1 MWGDGHSG
9 GKVDAGASEVSAGRM
24 ERGAKTLGGG
34 NAGNPVARRS
44 REGVTSATGVRG
56 AMAAAGAYLAW
67 GLFPA
72 FWKQLGEVSAL
83 ELIAHRHVWSLVFV
97 GLVMAFGSGAEE
109 FRAGLKSRAAL
120 AWHAASGVLLTV
132 NWLVFVWGVN
142 RGHVVEASLGYFL
155 VPLVNVLLGRFALGE
170 RLRRAQWIAVVLAA
184 AGVTV
189 LLVRVGHVPW
199 IALSLA
205 ATFGA
210 YGLIRKK
217 SPLGPLAG
225 LGVETLLLA
234 PAAVGFLAWCQWNG
248 TGALGRTGVGMHA
261 LLLSTGVVTAVP
273 LLLFAYG
280 ARRVRF
286 TTLGLL
292 QYIAPTVQFALGVWW
307 YREPFSAERGAAF
320 ALIWAGLALYT
331 ADNLWSQ
338 RRLMAGGS

>member
-1 MWGDGHSG
+1 
-9 GKVDAGASEVSAGRM
+9 M
-24 ERGAKTLGGG
+24 ERGATKSGRADGETITRSA
-34 NAGNPVARRS
+34 AGM
-44 REGVTSATGVRG
+44 RG
-56 AMAAAGAYLAW
+56 AAAAAAAYLSW

-72 FWKQLGEVSAL
+72 FWKQLGEVNAL
-83 ELIAHRHVWSLVFV
+83 ELIAHRHVWSLLFV
-97 GLVMAFGSGAEE
+97 GVLMASGRGAEE
-109 FRAGLKSRAAL
+109 FWKGLRSRAAL
-120 AWHAASGVLLTV
+120 AWHAASGALLTV

-155 VPLVNVLLGRFALGE
+155 VPLVNVLLGRFVLGE
-170 RLRRAQWIAVVLAA
+170 RLRRAQWIAVVLA
-184 AGVTV
+184 GVGVAV
-189 LLVRVGHVPW
+189 LLLRVGGVPW
-199 IALSLA
+199 IALVLA

-234 PAAVGFLAWCQWNG
+234 PAAVGFLAWCQVAG
-248 TGALGRTGVGMHA
+248 TGALGRVDLGTHA

-292 QYIAPTVQFALGVWW
+292 QYLAPTVQFALGVWW
-307 YREPFSAERGAAF
+307 YREPFSAERAAAF

-331 ADNLWSQ
+331 ADNLWNQ
-338 RRLMAGGS
+338 RRFTAAGS